1 MWGLSESVFGPPSH
15 TVFACC
21 VSVQLLRLQHAVAS
35 VAGANCPPPPLPLLD
50 TPPHP
55 VHMSVH
61 AYERSNTYVTSHARH
76 AMRMGW
82 SETSLSPGEP
92 PRWTGRERRGEE
104 VREGWRNRRRGGGG
118 GGDWEAAG
126 RYGSEEAIFSKRAIQ
141 KKRMK
146 QKNNT

>member
-104 VREGWRNRRRGGGG
+104 VREGWRNRGGGI
-118 GGDWEAAG
+118 GDEEEEEETGKQQAG
-126 RYGSEEAIFSKRAIQ
+126 MEVRKPSLVKEPSKR
-141 KKRMK
+141 KE
-146 QKNNT
+146 

>member
-1 MWGLSESVFGPPSH
+1 
-15 TVFACC
+15 
-21 VSVQLLRLQHAVAS
+21 
-35 VAGANCPPPPLPLLD
+35 
-50 TPPHP
+50 
-55 VHMSVH
+55 
-61 AYERSNTYVTSHARH
+61 
-76 AMRMGW
+76 MRMGW

-118 GGDWEAAG
+118 GGGGDWEAAG